1 MGRATEGE
9 HTGLVHAKVLY
20 LHVRKEK
27 NQDPPRVIIP
37 DVGLVSSR
45 SSSQRAP
52 ALARLLAKQ
61 RSSGAR
67 KKTQNRPSRGPFHF
81 FPPPFPL
88 LGVVCLP
95 CAAACLPPCG
105 WRLYIPGASCPGLA
119 CAFFPLPGLAGT
131 AGMDGVSATVVAV
144 PGVAV
149 GYVTEPI
156 ADAPP
161 KCCPP
166 PPCPP

>member
-1 MGRATEGE
+1 MGRASEGE
-9 HTGLVHAKVLY
+9 HAGLVHAKVL
-20 LHVRKEK
+20 LPAHSKRTTSL
-27 NQDPPRVIIP
+27 DPPRVIVP

-52 ALARLLAKQ
+52 ALARLLAN
-61 RSSGAR
+61 RSSSGAR
-67 KKTQNRPSRGPFHF
+67 KKNANTPPSRGPFHF
-81 FPPPFPL
+81 LPPPFPL

-105 WRLYIPGASCPGLA
+105 CRLYIPGASCPGLA

-149 GYVTEPI
+149 GYVTAPI
-156 ADAPP
+156 ADAW
-161 KCCPP
+161 CC
-166 PPCPP
+166 